1 MNGRKVEMTKHVSGT
16 AVAALALGAALAFA
30 TPAHADVR
38 GLGPFVGQWGAH
50 GESLTVNSDGSA
62 TETSRYGS
70 VNIQFR
76 AADGS
81 TAAGVITSATNP
93 RTPAGGQAGLD
104 LVDGGRGLLLTI
116 MGGDNRFPFCKIV
129 NGSKLNSDDCGA

>member
-1 MNGRKVEMTKHVSGT
+1 MMKHISGT
-16 AVAALALGAALAFA
+16 AFAALALGAGLAFSQA
-30 TPAHADVR
+30 AAHADVP

-50 GESLTVNSDGSA
+50 GESLTVNPDGSA

-70 VNIQFR
+70 VNLQFR

-81 TAAGVITSATNP
+81 TAAGIITSATNP

-104 LVDGGRGLLLTI
+104 LVDGGRGLLLTV

-129 NGSKLNSDDCGA
+129 NGSNLNSADCGA